1 MTTVLVATEKPFDP
15 QAVDG
20 IRAIVE
26 EAGFTFDLLEK
37 YTDPAQLMAAAAQ
50 ADALIV
56 RSDKVTAAL
65 LDAAPNLKI
74 VVRAGAGYDTIDL
87 AACTAHSVVVENT
100 PGQNADAVA
109 ELAIAMM
116 LYQARGHFD
125 GGTGTELKGK
135 TLGIH
140 AFGNVG
146 SRVAHLAK
154 GFGMTVYAFDP
165 FLADDTIEAAGVI
178 PVHSV
183 EELYSACQYV
193 SLHIPATPRT
203 IGSINYGLL
212 SRMPGKPV
220 LVNTARGEVIDET
233 DLLKMFAE
241 NPFFQY
247 ISDIAPGCKA
257 QLIETYPDRCFF
269 TPKKMGAQTL
279 EANVNAGLAAAEQI
293 VQFFTAGDTRFQV
306 NR

>member
-20 IRAIVE
+20 IRQIVE
-26 EAGFTFDLLEK
+26 DAGYVLEVLEK
-37 YTDPAQLMAAAAQ
+37 YTDREQLLSAAAR
-50 ADALIV
+50 ADAMIV
-56 RSDKVTAAL
+56 RSDKISGDVFR
-65 LDAAPNLKI
+65 AAPNLKI
-74 VVRAGAGYDTIDL
+74 VVRAGAGYDTINLED
-87 AACTAHSVVVENT
+87 ATEHGVIVENT

-116 LYQARGHFD
+116 LFQARGHFD

-146 SRVAHLAK
+146 SRVAHLAQA
-154 GFGMTVYAFDP
+154 FGMQVYAFDP
-165 FLADDTIEAAGVI
+165 FLSDDKIEAAGVT

-183 EELYSACQYV
+183 EELYSTCQYV
-193 SLHIPATPRT
+193 SLHIPATPKT
-203 IGSINYGLL
+203 IGSINYDLL
-212 SRMPGKPV
+212 SRMPHQPV
-220 LVNTARGEVIDET
+220 LVNTARAEVVDET
-233 DLLKMFAE
+233 DLMKIFAE
-241 NPFFQY
+241 NPAFQY
-247 ISDIAPGCKA
+247 IADVAPVCKA
-257 QLIETYPDRCFF
+257 ELTERYPARCLF

-279 EANVNAGLAAAEQI
+279 EANVNAGLAAAAQI
-293 VQFFTAGDTRFQV
+293 VAYFTTGDTRFQV